1 MSRPDLLPKD
11 FYIIREKRIYVG
23 VHIGAVI
30 ARAAIVDSQHGD
42 KMIHRNIDDRE
53 FKGDA
58 PNYAK
63 LIKGFVDDTMVN
75 SQDKNIEALT
85 VVFNKELGQSDMFA
99 FFESVKSAILA
110 LKVSKNVFV
119 LHECQMWR
127 QLYFPT
133 VNAWQK
139 LESNK
144 IPISHYL
151 DVGVLYGGTGSFF
164 HLHDAKNFILCGG
177 RGLFGDLGSAFT
189 VSYMAIKSVMDHAD
203 NGLTPGKD
211 VSVLKQL
218 IKKHFEVE
226 NAMEVAN
233 CLQNQNGFDT
243 HEFAGLAQQM
253 AEHKTDGMIKE
264 TFAAAGKFILRN
276 ISRFTAL
283 QAETRRFKFPHKDV
297 MILLVGK
304 LYRSMEELSDGFE
317 QANEH
322 FSSITWFREEN
333 KKIQDADVAAAIY
346 GGHKSGA
353 VGLFRP
359 QLKVFKSKFVSARR
373 MSM

>member
-1 MSRPDLLPKD
+1 MWVFTSEQSSQERRSS
-11 FYIIREKRIYVG
+11 IRNT
-23 VHIGAVI
+23 AT
-30 ARAAIVDSQHGD
+30 

-63 LIKGFVDDTMVN
+63 LIKEFVDDTMVN

-133 VNAWQK
+133 VNAWQ
-139 LESNK
+139 N
-144 IPISHYL
+144 
-151 DVGVLYGGTGSFF
+151 VGVLYGGTGSFF
-164 HLHDAKNFILCGG
+164 HLHDAKNFMLCGG

-203 NGLTPGKD
+203 NGLAPGKN
-211 VSVLKQL
+211 VTVLKQL

-253 AEHKTDGMIKE
+253 AE
-264 TFAAAGKFILRN
+264 
-276 ISRFTAL
+276 
-283 QAETRRFKFPHKDV
+283 
-297 MILLVGK
+297 
-304 LYRSMEELSDGFE
+304 
-317 QANEH
+317 
-322 FSSITWFREEN
+322 REC
-333 KKIQDADVAAAIY
+333 VC
-346 GGHKSGA
+346 
-353 VGLFRP
+353 VR
-359 QLKVFKSKFVSARR
+359 LKV
-373 MSM
+373 